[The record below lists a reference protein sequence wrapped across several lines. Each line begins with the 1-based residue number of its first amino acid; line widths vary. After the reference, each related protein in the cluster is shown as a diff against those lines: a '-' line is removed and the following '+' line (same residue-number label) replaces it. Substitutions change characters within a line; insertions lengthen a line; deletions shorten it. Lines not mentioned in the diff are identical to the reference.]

1 MFQDRF
7 KSESVESDAYLL
19 TVIRYVHWNP
29 VKAGLCSMPEAYPYS
44 SYARY
49 FEPQGMI
56 DSTFIAGMMGVE
68 EFRSFHS
75 TPGKEACLDVRES
88 TKQHVTDEQAAALMR
103 RLTGCKNAPE
113 YQSLTARMR
122 RNK

>member
-7 KSESVESDAYLL
+7 KSEPVESDAYLL

-75 TPGKEACLDVRES
+75 TPGKEECLEVREN